1 MMKVRRMDLTPPW
14 SLSEESKPF
23 MDCTLLLKSMGG
35 RLGLL
40 GEGLWRLFLP
50 LCTVVGGAR
59 DSFLG
64 LEGSTKD
71 VAKPGCRS
79 YRTRSKDEL

>member
-1 MMKVRRMDLTPPW
+1 MMITRRMDLTSPW

-23 MDCTLLLKSMGG
+23 MDCTLLLKCMRG

-40 GEGLWRLFLP
+40 GEGLWRFLLP
-50 LCTVVGGAR
+50 LCTVEGGAR
-59 DSFLG
+59 DGFLG
-64 LEGSTKD
+64 LKGSTKD
-71 VAKPGCRS
+71 VAQPGCRS